1 MLLDQWINAKIQD
14 GHSKITAKSFFSLLP
29 RAGDV
34 HLGGHILPEWRP
46 SKVIS
51 LPFIWS
57 CMKPE
62 NWLRINLS
70 ADWCLCIALRTH
82 SGACHYWIG
91 LSSIHQ
97 ISRLSQVAWSM
108 LMDPVA
114 LPIRCKYVIITD
126 MSIRR
131 HTYDSYNVER
141 IMRQVN
147 MYCIF
152 STKRCTFSVDK
163 LLHKGHSRSTATALL
178 NRSYMTS
185 Y

>member
-1 MLLDQWINAKIQD
+1 MDENADASQVIFE
-14 GHSKITAKSFFSLLP
+14 HP
-29 RAGDV
+29 
-34 HLGGHILPEWRP
+34 PESWRRP
-46 SKVIS
+46 PGWPHTTWMKTIRVIS
-51 LPFIWS
+51 LPWMWS

-62 NWLRINLS
+62 NWLRIDLS
-70 ADWCLCIALRTH
+70 GDWCLSIVLRTR
-82 SGACHYWIG
+82 SGACTIG
-91 LSSIHQ
+91 LDSPVSHQ
-97 ISRLSQVAWSM
+97 ISRLSQLAWAM

-126 MSIRR
+126 MSRRR

-163 LLHKGHSRSTATALL
+163 LLYKGHSRSTATALL